1 MEQTP
6 EQIHIRDYLVSVRP
20 GIADRPSQTPELTLD
35 AGLSRSIGD
44 ADIVSGVV
52 SKTLT
57 LKVPSATIWA
67 QSCLAWAIFQ
77 SPERRAHA
85 HGMGEP
91 KLTGKSGDTATVRL
105 LFGHFYI
112 RLASC
117 FANSLWSA
125 ARS

>member
-1 MEQTP
+1 VEQTP

-57 LKVPSATIWA
+57 LFDHEGKGDPKTASR
-67 QSCLAWAIFQ
+67 QS
-77 SPERRAHA
+77 S
-85 HGMGEP
+85 MG
-91 KLTGKSGDTATVRL
+91 
-105 LFGHFYI
+105 I
-112 RLASC
+112 I
-117 FANSLWSA
+117 
-125 ARS
+125 